1 MPETIGFIGLGNMGK
16 HMAANLLAAGFG
28 LRVYNRTPEKARE
41 LVEKGAVLAKTPAE
55 TATKGGIVVTM
66 VVDDRALEAVAT
78 DDFAR
83 ALGQGGLHIS
93 MSTVSPRTSEK
104 LAEHHSRFG
113 ASFATG
119 PVFGRPEAAAAGK
132 LWVCASGAP
141 AAKERATPIWNALG
155 QGIFDFGEAVGAAN
169 VVKLGGN
176 FLLTAAIEAMAELSA
191 MVEKN
196 GIPRKVVLDFLT
208 RTLFNCPIYNLY
220 AGRLIAADFEKVGF
234 AARVAYKDMN
244 LAQQTAAQAQAP
256 MPIVDLLCDRYL
268 TAMAQG
274 RGEMDA
280 TVLAEGAARDAGLK
294 W

>member
-16 HMAANLLAAGFG
+16 HMAANLLGAGFG
-28 LRVYNRTPEKARE
+28 LRVYNRTAEKARE
-41 LVEKGAVLAKTPAE
+41 LVEKGAILAKTPAE

-83 ALGQGGLHIS
+83 ALGQDGLHIS

-104 LAEHHSRFG
+104 LAAHHGKFG
-113 ASFATG
+113 VSFATG

-141 AAKERATPIWNALG
+141 AAKERAKPIWNALG

-196 GIPRKVVLDFLT
+196 GIPRKIVLDFLT
-208 RTLFNCPIYNLY
+208 KTLFNCPIYNLY
-220 AGRLIAADFEKVGF
+220 ASRLIAADFEKVGF

-274 RGEMDA
+274 RGDLDA